1 MLAFE
6 YQKRVIF
13 KKIWVFLGDI
23 ISIFQYFLK
32 IILMF
37 VQKLYRFLI
46 SLTNEL
52 CLPVVNRCNNLI
64 SYFLVQSQMIDQLNQ
79 SLIIFSF
86 HSSTLKDKAVA
97 LALYF
102 LLIIRPAQ
110 TYSTLILVENVYRSF
125 DDIE

>member
-1 MLAFE
+1 
-6 YQKRVIF
+6 
-13 KKIWVFLGDI
+13 
-23 ISIFQYFLK
+23 
-32 IILMF
+32 MF